1 MIYKLNNFCE
11 VVLSLSSR
19 IYLKKG
25 NLDIK
30 KKLFA
35 MEVVR
40 HWNRLPKGVKD
51 VLSLEE
57 VVKARLDGALGNLI

>member
-35 MEVVR
+35 LELVR

>member
-35 MEVVR
+35 LEVVR

-57 VVKARLDGALGNLI
+57 VVKARLDGASGNLI

>member
-35 MEVVR
+35 LELVR

-57 VVKARLDGALGNLI
+57 VVKARLAGALGNLI